1 MKNLLSVFILLSVLS
16 ISHVSGQG
24 SMGINVQINSGN
36 PRFPFPQFLDYEY
49 GKTLGR
55 DNAEGVT
62 DIEMERDIREAY
74 QIMMNRA
81 KYTGQEHNGLKYIEF
96 KSKCLCNNSCT
107 EGDGYALLAAAYMA
121 DKVTFDGL
129 WAWVHDQRMNLDT
142 RYSDCSKNNDRSTV
156 NYDKNLGSGGKYPYG
171 QYTIGNCNQDGFHEA
186 VEDHHN
192 TATDGDIDI
201 AMALLIAYYQWGNQ
215 KMLTSD
221 CGVDIHYKD
230 ELIKV
235 LRGMTDTVFVMGG
248 PQWECSQWFCPK
260 GSDMRKDPDGAFG
273 YYAGNVG
280 FDGYL
285 KSGNTWKET
294 SSWALNPGNNANNG
308 YSWESSPQHI
318 FYNRSENFGGI
329 RSDRASYLA
338 PSYFNAFANFL
349 EQEDPV
355 KYKWNIHQYRRVQHS
370 SDWLIGGPHMAGKY
384 PTGGT
389 YTVSGSTATI
399 TDMIFAED
407 ARTPWRTLLNY
418 VWFGNPS
425 QTWNPSTH
433 EIDNT
438 PNNFMEDMAIR
449 LAELL
454 QQDGVCNKLGNDPTE
469 LKFKG
474 VANLTQEISVEGNI
488 PYGMGNF
495 YINYNVGSCATA
507 IVAYHHKYN
516 NEESKKLLARWY
528 RESVLRWDGEPSQTD
543 IKDRYISNL
552 PKFFHDWF
560 RVLGLL
566 TSSGNLLSPKHMSQ
580 PIKANLKIYN
590 SVDKTVAY
598 VPIYKNGVKRLE
610 GDFLTYTFSYRN
622 YASVAATGVKI
633 TYELPNEVEF
643 VSASTGGSLSGNIV
657 TWDISSVPGY
667 TSTGETGADWE
678 TFDPSNYNSCGKVTL
693 TVRIKENTQD
703 KIICNQPTISASNSD
718 SFTSNEF
725 PNNYTTQY
733 QRNCVDIRERDLQII
748 MRADRTV
755 ANNDDVVNFEIEFS
769 NSAQGGWL
777 NGGRPGVRMTYGNG
791 FPGPNTI
798 VNYYRLL
805 HGADEAYINPGNYR
819 VSYYLND
826 AARIGIYKAG
836 VNENGWK
843 MTTTILEGGDP
854 GKVDFSS
861 QVYTYGEDPHGKWN
875 QRLIVKFADTLMA
888 TTQHTNNF
896 MSTTPT
902 EFNQVWFVHKGI
914 ASPFRMAVQMEAVGS
929 SGSGCGSIPM
939 ADLITDDWSYS
950 NTVNAGSND
959 KSLYF
964 PISPSW
970 FDFNSSY
977 DNSLSENITNVHPEA
992 CMPLVTT
999 TFDRLLVEEFDGQN
1013 WRRILGNGPVPGRE
1027 IENVCISDTL
1037 PNDFEFQGFSDD
1049 EALGIKASFRIDGAG
1064 NQIIEWCIPAMLPG
1078 AYGKLS
1084 YAAKAKT
1091 DCSKDITVK
1100 NSAWI
1105 YTKFDSPIDSTLSV
1119 LITCK
1124 NIPPQNPNKST
1135 IYKKADKEVYK
1146 IDDVIKYSIAFKQS
1160 DGTIAE
1166 PLMTANTDWS
1176 SVCGTLPSSFTGIK
1190 NAGFVYDY
1198 SHGTNGVLDVV
1209 VSPKLAQ
1216 PFSLLFRNDKSSCTN
1231 GLKLTFTN
1239 NNCAQLTVSLYQNG
1253 TLLGTRTNLPY
1264 ASPVDV
1270 MTIKAKL
1277 TDDKLYFWVNNENAL
1292 PYLFDNIT
1300 HLNPGYVG
1308 FQSPGTEP
1316 HTLSYW
1322 KTNFDSGFDVSLTD
1336 YLPAEVDFATASQ
1349 SVLFNQN
1356 GLYTEPITYDQSNKT
1371 LNWTLVT
1378 GKKPMLFGDSV
1389 SFEFNAK
1396 VNTCG
1401 PGFISNVVYANIK
1414 GVPSNFYGAQSL
1426 VSCTNDC
1433 IMPTKITLGL
1443 DKTTLCDGV
1452 LAELTVTVEP
1462 AGNWLTELRGSSTT
1476 ALSDVLKYDIEAGS
1490 YTVFVADASDPG
1502 NCFEESSAVTVT
1514 AVADPGFEI
1523 SSPLTGCLTGPA
1535 ITPELSPEADGA
1547 LWELD
1552 GSPVTVLSP
1561 SSLGEGSWELSATVE
1576 IDRCPFTAS
1585 GTFAVTETPAP
1596 VPAQANYSALLGTEN
1611 PLMEALPAT
1620 GAAISWFAGEYANY
1634 SPELAAA
1641 NSYRSLET
1649 ALGKYP
1655 YYIAQQIDGCWSG
1668 YAEIELEI
1676 YDCPASAPVLQP
1688 ADPYCPADASNLE
1701 LASFIN
1707 STPGAG
1713 RADWFIADGTTPA
1726 ALDYSVPAGSSL
1738 EFYARG
1744 WSDAGSCYGPVAK
1757 LELSAHPVPE
1767 PEILL
1772 GASICYLGSYPIA
1785 AGTGWDFSLN
1795 GAAHPHTDIDPVRD
1809 GISPNIA
1816 GNLLEWTYTD
1826 PATGCNASGSHTFSA
1841 ALPDAPSAAPVTE
1854 SEQNLPHPELEA
1866 VGAGNITWYSD
1877 ECLTAIATGT
1887 DPELQFTETTPLWLS
1902 QEIGGCRSRCVETSI
1917 TINPCGLPAPV
1928 LLKATENICVGDAL
1942 PVFSVIP
1949 ETGISYNWDGP
1960 AGAHTGET
1968 YTISA
1973 SAPGPYTA
1981 TVRAWDG
1988 SCLSP
1993 PATAALNVNAL
2004 PVPTLTVP
2012 AQICSGQVE
2021 QAVFSPAPNLEPGT
2035 LFKIN
2040 STPALPGADLGAYQG
2055 SLSLEYTYQAAEGCS
2070 ASVAAATEIIK
2081 IGAPSA
2087 MSETELLSGS
2097 PTGLLDAGQTVN
2109 WYDENGAFLVSA
2121 STYTHPD
2128 VSVTGVWV
2136 YKISVSASGCESPMS
2151 DFIYEIT
2158 DCPVPA
2164 PGITAPTEV
2173 CAGSPAELQADIIS
2187 GTVINWY
2194 APGGGL
2200 LHTGEVFTT
2209 GPLAEGAHSFT
2220 ARRTD
2225 GCEGAGRT
2233 VTVTAVS
2240 TPAPAVT
2247 LPAKQEICE
2256 GETPPAFSYSG
2267 SSASISWRLGHGGTV
2282 AELATGSSFVPVSP
2296 AVGVNRYSL
2305 VAFGNGPAQCP
2316 SPAASFTLTVNTV
2329 PAAPVIAPPAD
2340 ACYMQQHQPA
2350 GTSTGQ
2356 AGLRWYFDAAGLY
2369 EIPATAGLAYAPA
2382 PSASAVTVYAASV
2395 ENGCRSQTAPVD
2407 YRWRS
2412 SVPLP
2417 VFSDVSSC
2425 HDLPMPQPV
2434 PVNASPLRE
2443 LQWQAQGASAWLPG
2457 PVELQRESA
2466 TIRARFIDAA
2476 GCEGS
2481 VSEFTF
2487 NYINPPVPEISLQK
2501 YSLCEGA
2508 GGELKGQLKVQGQ
2521 YAGLETGLPNG
2532 SIETGLSF
2540 SYYAQPAYEGS
2551 YKSRSYALM
2560 PGGQRCYS
2568 SYSQPADFALE
2579 GAPAKPTFVLYGPY
2593 CYGSEIWLGLLPAAT
2608 ARLGLAPWAQELPQ
2622 IAGITGTYD
2631 IGKYFSKPEAV
2642 TFYAWTDNGCAS
2654 DTAIIELTVNAVPFP
2669 EITAS
2674 GAPFI
2679 ERGENGQRI
2688 FTVCEGGD
2696 ELPSLQAYYEGAAI
2710 SWLYNPASPIAGG
2723 SGTSMAV
2730 LPAPD
2735 SIGSAEKLLYILRA
2749 EKEGCLLE
2757 QTIGYAA
2764 RPLPKP
2770 RILAEGIYTAADT
2783 VCAADPRRLYYIEN
2797 YSEGRNIDWLGL
2809 ESLDIIS
2816 AQRVLQESPESI
2828 SASFT
2833 GTGTDTLMLR
2843 ELLDGCADTAKLPVR
2858 VLAKPRAEASYWL
2871 DPMSGTGHFT
2881 NLSLAPS
2888 GDSYGMGFSWTFP
2901 AGRRVQSWES
2911 YLSAEEQASSF
2922 GPGPHSVWL
2931 AVYSPAGPF
2940 CHDSLRL
2947 DIDMP
2952 AVKGLHIPTA
2962 LHPGSG
2968 GIKSQWKP
2976 SGFNLKSYEAW
2987 IFDSWGNLVWHSDK
3001 LKDGRPA
3008 DSWSGTDKWGN
3019 PLKGDVYFYRIKAEF
3034 YDGTKWETDSR
3045 KTRDRILLIR

>member
-1 MKNLLSVFILLSVLS
+1 MKQLSKTRLSRIIITLAAILFLSPAGAQVD
-16 ISHVSGQG
+16 IH
-24 SMGINVQINSGN
+24 INSGN
-36 PRFPFPQFLDYEY
+36 PAFPFPQFIPYEY
-49 GKTLGR
+49 SGGHSLGNLGTK
-55 DNAEGVT
+55 NAPGVVHA
-62 DIEMERDIREAY
+62 EMEQDIRDAY
-74 QIMMNRA
+74 RIMANRFV
-81 KYTGQEHNGLKYIEF
+81 YTGVEWGGVKYVRGNIGCPYDC
-96 KSKCLCNNSCT
+96 S
-107 EGDGYALLAAAYMA
+107 EGDGYALLAAAIMA
-121 DKVTFDGL
+121 DKPTFDGL
-129 WAWVHDQRMNLDT
+129 WMRTHDLRRALKKSYEKCET
-142 RYSDCSKNNDRSTV
+142 ISPG
-156 NYDKNLGSGGKYPYG
+156 YDYGDNALAEPGG
-171 QYTIGNCNQDGFHEA
+171 
-186 VEDHHN
+186 N
-192 TATDGDIDI
+192 TATDGDVDI
-201 AMALLIAYYQWGNQ
+201 ALALYIAWRQWGDYMGIN
-215 KMLTSD
+215 D
-221 CGVDIHYKD
+221 ACGNPISYRKEMIEVIEGMVEIHD
-230 ELIKV
+230 
-235 LRGMTDTVFVMGG
+235 RF
-248 PQWECSQWFCPK
+248 
-260 GSDMRKDPDGAFG
+260 KDPNDCRRTS
-273 YYAGNVG
+273 GNVG
-280 FDGYL
+280 LDGYL
-285 KSGNTWKET
+285 KNGDTWTET
-294 SSWALNPGNNANNG
+294 TDWASNQWPCPEYKGPQLLHIDYVAPA
-308 YSWESSPQHI
+308 YFRTFQELLESKGKTGWNVDQ
-318 FYNRSENFGGI
+318 YK
-329 RSDRASYLA
+329 RAEA
-338 PSYFNAFANFL
+338 
-349 EQEDPV
+349 
-355 KYKWNIHQYRRVQHS
+355 S
-370 SDWLIGGPHMAGKY
+370 SDWLIGEWIYQDEKNIPW
-384 PTGGT
+384 GGWVEVVNNKPIVT
-389 YTVSGSTATI
+389 SFMQG
-399 TDMIFAED
+399 ED
-407 ARTPWRTLLNY
+407 FRTPWRTILNY
-418 VWFGNPS
+418 VWHGNPEY
-425 QTWNPSTH
+425 TWNPVTH
-433 EIDNT
+433 QVDNIGNT
-438 PNNFMEDMAIR
+438 YEYDAAVRHVQFLNSPQAAPWGNPCVEFGGGPPLTYQGPAT
-449 LAELL
+449 L
-454 QQDGVCNKLGNDPTE
+454 QWD
-469 LKFKG
+469 
-474 VANLTQEISVEGNI
+474 IS
-488 PYGMGNF
+488 PSGMGSSAFTLNWIPATGTPAAVAAQDYDLMGLLYRQCNIEWDVEYNGDG
-495 YINYNVGSCATA
+495 YIT
-507 IVAYHHKYN
+507 
-516 NEESKKLLARWY
+516 SKPVYFHEWFRLLGMLVVTGNHISPTMMLPEANMKVY
-528 RESVLRWDGEPSQTD
+528 KA
-543 IKDRYISNL
+543 IKD
-552 PKFFHDWF
+552 
-560 RVLGLL
+560 
-566 TSSGNLLSPKHMSQ
+566 
-580 PIKANLKIYN
+580 
-590 SVDKTVAY
+590 SVTFAY
-598 VPIYKNGVKRLE
+598 T
-610 GDFLTYTFSYRN
+610 GDRLTYVIDYRN
-622 YASVAATGVKI
+622 YGAVDAQNVKI
-633 TYELPNEVEF
+633 VENVPSDF
-643 VSASTGGSLSGNIV
+643 VFESAIGGGVYDANTHTV
-657 TWDISSVPGY
+657 TWQIGTVPGFKTNGLDITKGQVSY
-667 TSTGETGADWE
+667 NIRIGDKAGGRYCTTAEITCSNGTGW
-678 TFDPSNYNSCGKVTL
+678 V
-693 TVRIKENTQD
+693 
-703 KIICNQPTISASNSD
+703 
-718 SFTSNEF
+718 SNEY
-725 PNNYTTQY
+725 PNHITPTM
-733 QRNCVDIRERDLQII
+733 QRNCVDIIARALQISKTSDAF
-748 MRADRTV
+748 MV
-755 ANNDDVVNFEIEFS
+755 NDDNPATFHINFE
-769 NSAQGGWL
+769 NSAEAGWID
-777 NGGRPGVRMTYGNG
+777 GGRPRVNIG
-791 FPGPNTI
+791 FAFKNVPNPASHDQLWLYAR
-798 VNYYRLL
+798 VYND
-805 HGADEAYINPGNYR
+805 AVEPYINYGNYR
-819 VSYYLND
+819 ISYYMYD
-826 AARIGIYKAG
+826 AGLSCYAG
-836 VNENGWK
+836 GEDCPVGWG
-843 MTTTILEGGDP
+843 LHRAVYEGGDP
-854 GKVDFSS
+854 NGIAVSHENIVEGRDGDKR
-861 QVYTYGEDPHGKWN
+861 WN
-875 QRLIVKFADTLMA
+875 QRLTVQFAPL
-888 TTQHTNNF
+888 
-896 MSTTPT
+896 
-902 EFNQVWFVHKGI
+902 
-914 ASPFRMAVQMEAVGS
+914 
-929 SGSGCGSIPM
+929 
-939 ADLITDDWSYS
+939 
-950 NTVNAGSND
+950 
-959 KSLYF
+959 
-964 PISPSW
+964 
-970 FDFNSSY
+970 
-977 DNSLSENITNVHPEA
+977 
-992 CMPLVTT
+992 LVTT
-999 TFDRLLVEEFDGQN
+999 TTHLSNYFGMRRRVHRGGTEPMRGMWYLYPSDWTMANYSDDWSFSTNFYDAEDGPYWPVSPSWQDLSNPGIPIDSWMPNACEKASKVVTNILVEEFDGYV
-1013 WRRILGNGPVPGRE
+1013 WRRILGTGPMPGRD
-1027 IENVCISDTL
+1027 ITNVIIKDTLPKGLAFDKFLNDCPLEEFGATIKTEKTQDGRDIITWSIPKLQVKQKGRISYLAIASFPSGKSCETEDELILNEAWIQGDKESPISDTASITVTCGL
-1037 PNDFEFQGFSDD
+1037 VIDKIISTTLFKTADKAAYAPGDEIEYSIKYIQNDGSIAKPDLLSMQDWSGTGWSVKDEYLQSAGTVTGNIHYDYTYGTNGYIEFTCVPAIYAVFQVLLRDGSGQTISLQVKPLTTSQMELTTFVNGTVREAKRSITYGRGNPFTMRINLSDD
-1049 EALGIKASFRIDGAG
+1049 IMNVWINRDTSSSPIYSVDNLPIGLGYSGFKNGNMSGGDAHGSHQFNNIHYHFDTGYNLSIIDDIPDEITYTSAQNNGNLVG
-1064 NQIIEWCIPAMLPG
+1064 NQIVWDIPSGKANPIL
-1078 AYGKLS
+1078 YGTEFVVTWKGLV
-1084 YAAKAKT
+1084 
-1091 DCSKDITVK
+1091 DNC
-1100 NSAWI
+1100 NQ
-1105 YTKFDSPIDSTLSV
+1105 KFL
-1119 LITCK
+1119 
-1124 NIPPQNPNKST
+1124 NIAHVSLMGH
-1135 IYKKADKEVYK
+1135 ES
-1146 IDDVIKYSIAFKQS
+1146 YSIKAQAIS
-1160 DGTIAE
+1160 DCGNLCPLPASLSITGPAGPLCGGVSGTVA
-1166 PLMTANTDWS
+1166 AGA
-1176 SVCGTLPSSFTGIK
+1176 VTG
-1190 NAGFVYDY
+1190 GSYE
-1198 SHGTNGVLDVV
+1198 
-1209 VSPKLAQ
+1209 
-1216 PFSLLFRNDKSSCTN
+1216 FSLLLGGSPTGNTN
-1231 GLKLTFTN
+1231 ATGEFE
-1239 NNCAQLTVSLYQNG
+1239 VEESGSY
-1253 TLLGTRTNLPY
+1253 
-1264 ASPVDV
+1264 S
-1270 MTIKAKL
+1270 IKAV
-1277 TDDKLYFWVNNENAL
+1277 Y
-1292 PYLFDNIT
+1292 
-1300 HLNPGYVG
+1300 PGLAG
-1308 FQSPGTEP
+1308 CESLSP
-1316 HTLSYW
+1316 
-1322 KTNFDSGFDVSLTD
+1322 
-1336 YLPAEVDFATASQ
+1336 
-1349 SVLFNQN
+1349 
-1356 GLYTEPITYDQSNKT
+1356 
-1371 LNWTLVT
+1371 
-1378 GKKPMLFGDSV
+1378 
-1389 SFEFNAK
+1389 
-1396 VNTCG
+1396 
-1401 PGFISNVVYANIK
+1401 
-1414 GVPSNFYGAQSL
+1414 
-1426 VSCTNDC
+1426 
-1433 IMPTKITLGL
+1433 
-1443 DKTTLCDGV
+1443 
-1452 LAELTVTVEP
+1452 
-1462 AGNWLTELRGSSTT
+1462 
-1476 ALSDVLKYDIEAGS
+1476 
-1490 YTVFVADASDPG
+1490 
-1502 NCFEESSAVTVT
+1502 AVTVT
-1514 AVADPGFEI
+1514 AVADPGFSI
-1523 SSPLTGCLTGPA
+1523 SSQLTGCLTGPA
-1535 ITPELSPEADGA
+1535 ITPELSPAASGA
-1547 LWELD
+1547 SWELG
-1552 GSPVTVLSP
+1552 GSSVTVLSP
-1561 SSLGEGSWELSATVE
+1561 SSLGVGSWELSATVE
-1576 IDRCPFTAS
+1576 IDGCPFTAS
-1585 GTFAVTETPAP
+1585 GIFAVTETPAP

-1866 VGAGNITWYSD
+1866 VGAGDITWYSG
-1877 ECLTAIATGT
+1877 ECTTSIGTGNK
-1887 DPELQFTETTPLWLS
+1887 LVQQFTATTDLWLN

-1942 PVFSVIP
+1942 PVFSVLP

-1968 YTISA
+1968 YTIAA

-1988 SCLSP
+1988 SCLSA
-1993 PATAALNVNAL
+1993 PATATLNVNAL

-2012 AQICSGQVE
+2012 AQICSGQAQLAE
-2021 QAVFSPAPNLEPGT
+2021 FSPAPNGEPGT
-2035 LFKIN
+2035 SFSIN
-2040 STPALPGADLGAYQG
+2040 GTPAPFGADLGAYQG

-2136 YKISVSASGCESPMS
+2136 YKISVSASGCESPKA
-2151 DFIYEIT
+2151 DFRYEIT

-2267 SSASISWRLGHGGTV
+2267 SSASISWRLGHGGNG
-2282 AELATGSSFVPVSP
+2282 AEVATGSSFVPVSP
-2296 AVGVNRYSL
+2296 AVGVNPYSL
-2305 VAFGNGPAQCP
+2305 VVGPAQCP
-2316 SPAASFTLTVNTV
+2316 SPAADFTLTVNTV